1 MPVRE
6 KRAVLRSLFSPG
18 SKKYWNL
25 KTEHAR
31 LLFLVL
37 LTNADDFGRLEGAPE
52 DVKSL
57 IPRSNWTLD
66 EITTYVADL
75 KRCDLIQH
83 FKVEKEWYIE
93 VVNFWENQDR
103 HGVMQVPSKF
113 PESPNGVFHKHQDG
127 VRDSGNGVPGF
138 SEFPTTGSTTTTPTT
153 TEKEESE
160 RKTSFDFRQFRQ
172 RWKEIIGHKAKTTVT
187 NKNLYNTACSQF
199 GTDAVLRALEPWSEE
214 QSEKFLEDPRGF
226 ATWVF
231 LKEGVYD
238 FAGQAPKKER
248 GQYPDL

>member
-127 VRDSGNGVPGF
+127 VHDSENGVSRKLESPHEDEYHHPHNPPPHG
-138 SEFPTTGSTTTTPTT
+138 
-153 TEKEESE
+153 KEESE
-160 RKTSFDFRQFRQ
+160 KETNFDFRQFRKK
-172 RWKEIIGHKAKTTVT
+172 WKAITGRNAKTTTT
-187 NKNLYNTACSQF
+187 NKRLFDQDCAQY
-199 GTDAVLRALEPWSEE
+199 GIEDVLRSIEPWANDQNE
-214 QSEKFLEDPRGF
+214 
-226 ATWVF
+226 VF
-231 LKEGVYD
+231 LNGPAADWMFLNTGVHDY
-238 FAGQAPKKER
+238 AGQKPEKER